1 MLSGVRPVYP
11 ASAKNAGIEG
21 TVGLQAIIGTDG
33 NVQAIRVLSSIDA
46 DLTAAALE
54 AVKQWR
60 YSPTLLN
67 GVPVETLSNI
77 EVEFKLPE

>member
-1 MLSGVRPVYP
+1 MQ
-11 ASAKNAGIEG
+11 
-21 TVGLQAIIGTDG
+21 TIIGADG
-33 NVQAIRVLSSIDA
+33 TVQAIRVLGSIDP
-46 DLTAAALE
+46 DLTAAAVE

-77 EVEFKLPE
+77 DVQFKQPQ